1 MNAFSLENLHINMCM
16 QIHSS
21 FVTDFPSCYI
31 MGFLGEVKPFLS
43 SGDMGELE
51 EGDESTDKINPN
63 IAYFALAGSSSVSQ
77 HC

>member
-1 MNAFSLENLHINMCM
+1 
-16 QIHSS
+16 
-21 FVTDFPSCYI
+21 
-31 MGFLGEVKPFLS
+31 MGFLGEVKLFLS

-63 IAYFALAGSSSVSQ
+63 IAYFALTGSSLVSQ